1 MSEHSQKIKEL
12 QLLASSQPEK
22 KFAVFQAVWNLLSS
36 DTPLSDIIQVLVEC
50 LKNQN
55 HPMLRLAAV
64 IALGDI
70 VKFSPD
76 QTQQV
81 VDAGAVP
88 VLIQLLHS
96 PAGSVRDEIL
106 LAALLNV
113 AKIAGMSEANIQVVL
128 SHGALSYLPALLSH
142 PKEAIREAVVWVIA
156 SIAIGNQS
164 QIQAVFNAG
173 LLPKV
178 FKQLREG
185 ELETQMPAVWVI
197 SDVALYGSH
206 QQVFAM
212 ISEGVI
218 PPFCALLAC
227 QDTTLIDSV
236 LYGLNHIL
244 EMAGEHSKTVA
255 IFIEGCEGL
264 AKIKSLQS
272 HGNEKISR
280 LARKIIHEY
289 FPDHIHTSRNQQ
301 QPQ

>member
-1 MSEHSQKIKEL
+1 MSELSQKIKEL
-12 QLLASSQPEK
+12 QLLGSSQPEQLL
-22 KFAVFQAVWNLLSS
+22 AVVQAVRNLRSS

-55 HPMLRLAAV
+55 HPTLQSAAV
-64 IALGDI
+64 SALFDI
-70 VKFSPD
+70 LILSPD
-76 QTQQV
+76 QTEV
-81 VDAGAVP
+81 LDAGAVP
-88 VLIQLLHS
+88 VCIELLHS

-106 LAALLNV
+106 LVALLTV
-113 AKIAGMSEANIQVVL
+113 AKIALTSEENIQVVL
-128 SHGALSYLPALLSH
+128 NHGALSCLLALLSH
-142 PKEAIREAVVWVIA
+142 PNEAIRKAVFCVIA
-156 SIAIGNQS
+156 SIAGGNQS
-164 QIQAVFNAG
+164 QIQAVFDAG

-178 FKQLREG
+178 IEQLREG
-185 ELETQMPAVWVI
+185 EFETQKPAVWAI
-197 SDVALYGSH
+197 RDVALCGSR
-206 QQVFAM
+206 QQVFVM

-227 QDTTLIDSV
+227 QDTTLIDTV
-236 LYGLNHIL
+236 LDGLNQML

-272 HGNEKISR
+272 HGNEKISE